1 MKSGAWVML
10 GVGGLALGVALLL
23 QVWRPYY
30 FLTDDSLR
38 LAWPVLVESGYARQA
53 GLDPDESQFLF
64 GGGYRL
70 DRDAMFTPNRHPLMA
85 GLSRLAGTEWELAM
99 VDAWCV
105 VQAVLAAVGFAWMA
119 WVLGQQTWRDGQSLA
134 PAGSWLVGLLALS
147 YTFNGYTLYLG
158 ASGFW
163 YWANVAALPWMVGG
177 LWDRNVWRGGLV
189 LGLGAWH
196 MAVGGYPGCTVYAG
210 LFLALLAVV
219 RWWNAPGERW
229 RLAGGWAVAGGVAGV
244 AAWPWLGPVVMA
256 LPESVRGGP
265 IPVEAAAEKAMPVAV
280 LIGSWFVS
288 VLSAP
293 LGSFET
299 FGVKAYAYGLAA
311 CPMAWFFW
319 CALKGERRWNGWD
332 GWLGFLVVMTV
343 VLITRPVWLSWI
355 LAHVPVLGSL
365 RWPYKEV
372 FLFLFA
378 LHVWMLRGTRMELDK
393 AGLVVGVGLIFFLAP
408 LVIFGPPTLNAAE
421 ADREALISG
430 RAREWGRNLAEAVRE
445 TRGVAP
451 VLPPW
456 ALEDVE
462 AYVALPAL
470 PLVSHNYPAY
480 FRIAAPSGYSATLP
494 EEVFYREPR
503 AANVYGVFREG
514 DGERLR
520 AMGWSTVTLV
530 EDEERFRVEV
540 MRPDGERV
548 WLEPLPSGRKR

>member
-1 MKSGAWVML
+1 M
-10 GVGGLALGVALLL
+10 
-23 QVWRPYY
+23 
-30 FLTDDSLR
+30 
-38 LAWPVLVESGYARQA
+38 ESGHARKV

-105 VQAVLAAVGFAWMA
+105 VQAVVAAVGFVWMA
-119 WVLGQQTWRDGQSLA
+119 LVLGQREWRDGQSLA
-134 PAGSWLVGLLALS
+134 PAGPWVVGMLALS

-177 LWDRNVWRGGLV
+177 LWDRNIWRGGAILA
-189 LGLGAWH
+189 LGGWH
-196 MAVGGYPGCTVYAG
+196 MTVGGYPGCTVYAG
-210 LFLALLAVV
+210 LFLGVLAVV

-229 RLAGGWAVAGGVAGV
+229 TLAGGWAVAGGVAGV

-256 LPESVRGGP
+256 LPESVRSGP
-265 IPVEAAAEKAMPVAV
+265 IPVAAAVEKAIPVLV
-280 LIGSWFVS
+280 LVGSWFVS
-288 VLSAP
+288 VLSVP

-299 FGVKAYAYGLAA
+299 FGVRAYAYGLAA

-332 GWLGFLVVMTV
+332 GWIGVLVVLTV
-343 VLITRPVWLSWI
+343 LLISRPDWLSRLLLNI
-355 LAHVPVLGSL
+355 PVLGSL

-372 FLFLFA
+372 FLFIFA
-378 LHVWMLRGTRMELDK
+378 LHLWMLRGTRLEPGK
-393 AGLVVGVGLIFFLAP
+393 AGFVLGVGLIFFLAP
-408 LVIFGPPTLNAAE
+408 LGIFGPPTLNAVE
-421 ADREALISG
+421 ADRGALFSG
-430 RAREWGRNLAEAVRE
+430 RAQEWGQRLARAVE
-445 TRGVAP
+445 GTRGVAA

-470 PLVSHNYPAY
+470 PLASHNYPAY

-494 EEVFYREPR
+494 LKIFYREPR
-503 AANVYGVFREG
+503 AANVFGVFREA
-514 DGERLR
+514 DGEVLR

-530 EDEERFRVEV
+530 EVGGELEVEV
-540 MRPDGERV
+540 TRPGGERV
-548 WLEPLPSGRKR
+548 RLGPLP